1 MNSHVHRYYRKFVDE
16 ELPIHPFHDVIALHD
31 NRSAKWEDISKKVPS
46 LPKGWFE
53 LARLTTK
60 DRIDFSRDYWLET
73 LPFVPHVHSF
83 LHDFFADL
91 DDVGIFLTQ
100 KTFDHP
106 YQCEMVYS
114 LLDGSCFF
122 HGNPPCPDQQI
133 ASTNHLFNE
142 DLPLDY
148 LAFLKIHDGFCKYT
162 DTGIIPTQKLA
173 ATHKHLTETIQ
184 RGFWEIR
191 YHDRTIDPSELIP
204 FYESFG
210 LGSYQCFYLSWEP
223 MGAAGN
229 IFCSPREKLLS
240 GFSLDEEGE
249 NLSFPS
255 FLDWLMFYLE
265 RI

>member
-184 RGFWEIR
+184 RGFWEIMTER
-191 YHDRTIDPSELIP
+191 SILLSSSLFMNLLDSGPINAFIYH
-204 FYESFG
+204 
-210 LGSYQCFYLSWEP
+210 GSLWVRQE
-223 MGAAGN
+223 
-229 IFCSPREKLLS
+229 IFFARREK
-240 GFSLDEEGE
+240 
-249 NLSFPS
+249 NCCRV
-255 FLDWLMFYLE
+255 FL
-265 RI
+265 